1 MSNDVSVAKNTAV
14 AFPAN
19 LAALF
24 AGKNNINQHE
34 SINQVSFKGKVFSV
48 HADGNVKQLLDE
60 DGNAL
65 PMIEV
70 VILNA
75 NPRRSRTYFAGA
87 FDGEGKAPDC
97 HSYLGKVPASSV
109 EEPIS
114 SSCETCEMSVKGS
127 RVNDKGQA
135 VTACQLRQRIVVV
148 PSDKLDFTAL
158 LINMASTSA
167 FDKDNPDSAKG
178 WYAFDQ
184 YKAELGKRGIPHT
197 AAVKTKVRFAP
208 SDAFPRLQFRFSGLL
223 DEDEVQ
229 QVLPRIE
236 SEEVMLLLNADH
248 GKQQG
253 EVKVIAAPVAKPKP
267 VQVVEDEP
275 DDTPAPTTK
284 AEAKPKPVAK
294 PKPAPV
300 AEEEAEEEAEEAPA
314 PKPAPKAEKAKPV
327 VVEEGEDISSVL
339 SSWD

>member
-1 MSNDVSVAKNTAV
+1 MNNEVAVKQNTAV

-24 AGKNNINQHE
+24 SGKNNIAQHE
-34 SINQVSFKGKVFSV
+34 AINQISVKGKVFSV

-97 HSYLGKVPASSV
+97 HSFLGKFPASSI
-109 EEPIS
+109 EEPVS
-114 SSCETCEMSVKGS
+114 ASCETCEMSVKGS

-148 PSDKLDFTAL
+148 PSDKLDFAAL

-167 FDKDNPDSAKG
+167 FDKDSPDAAKG

-208 SDAFPRLQFRFSGLL
+208 NDAFPRLQFRFSGLL
-223 DEDEVQ
+223 DEEEVQ
-229 QVLPRIE
+229 QVLPRID
-236 SEEVMLLLNADH
+236 SDEVMLLLNADH
-248 GKQQG
+248 GKQQS
-253 EVKVIAAPVAKPKP
+253 EAKPIQIAKAETP
-267 VQVVEDEP
+267 KVTQAEP
-275 DDTPAPTTK
+275 EDTPAPTPK
-284 AEAKPKPVAK
+284 AEAKPEKPKAAKAK
-294 PKPAPV
+294 PA
-300 AEEEAEEEAEEAPA
+300 EAEAP
-314 PKPAPKAEKAKPV
+314 KAKPV
-327 VVEEGEDISSVL
+327 VVDDEDATMAAL
-339 SSWD
+339 TSWDD